1 MGMLLGSLIGVQVGS
16 LVTKVVPG
24 IMIRGFFA
32 LAVSA
37 GFINRFFALPEKL
50 QGLGYIQI
58 SKGTGAILSTVG
70 NVLFFAAIGGF
81 AVWVFYV
88 FFSNL
93 KKLRVEEY

>member
-1 MGMLLGSLIGVQVGS
+1 
-16 LVTKVVPG
+16 
-24 IMIRGFFA
+24 MICGFFA

-58 SKGTGAILSTVG
+58 SKSTGAILSTIG
-70 NVLFFAAIGGF
+70 NCLFFLVIGGF
-81 AVWVFYV
+81 AIWVFYV

-93 KKLRVEEY
+93 KELRSEESGYEYTEKVEI